1 MDIIPNIKGGTHMS
15 ILAYVY
21 VFGDDYALMM
31 NASWNLICTRSI
43 KILIS

>member
-31 NASWNLICTRSI
+31 NAS
-43 KILIS
+43 